1 MLASLSIQSLLLQ
14 RPYRFAAG
22 ARALLLCL
30 VAPVLLLACS
40 TTSVKSTEYVQVVQ
54 DSAPVSEDLLMDI
67 GITVFDPGIDE
78 IDEDEEERVSPEIR
92 NAEARYAPYLL
103 AETLQRS
110 GNWGVVRVLPTE
122 TTTMD
127 VYLHGQILQS
137 DGEGMRIK
145 VSARDSSGAIWYS
158 KEYEEH
164 ISQFNYEPSQRQA
177 NDPFQVIYNNIAND
191 LLAWRK
197 ANLNEQRTRE
207 IRTISELQFAR
218 NFAPELFEQYLSVDS
233 RGITSVVRLPADN
246 DPSLLRIREIRQRD
260 NLFVDTVQ
268 DYYAN
273 YARQMRVPYDS
284 WREQSYTAVQ
294 EVDKAE
300 RSARRRFIAGTA
312 AIVGGIAAATSSNAA
327 VQTGALVGV
336 GAGAYLIKSGFDLS
350 AEAQIHVAALQ
361 ELGESL
367 EKEVA
372 PKMIDLDDRTVML
385 TGTVEEQYSQ
395 WRELL
400 VEMYKAEAGNI

>member
-1 MLASLSIQSLLLQ
+1 MNMKTTRLILLG
-14 RPYRFAAG
+14 FVG
-22 ARALLLCL
+22 A
-30 VAPVLLLACS
+30 VLIACS
-40 TTSVKSTEYVQVVQ
+40 TTTVKSTQYVQVVQ
-54 DSAPVSEDLLMDI
+54 DTAPNEDLLMDI
-67 GITVFDPGIDE
+67 GVTVFDPGIDE
-78 IDEDEEERVSPEIR
+78 LDRDEEERVSPEIR

-110 GNWGVVRVLPTE
+110 GNWGVVRVLPNE
-122 TTTMD
+122 TSTSD
-127 VYLHGQILQS
+127 IYIHGQILQS
-137 DGEGMRIK
+137 DGEGMRIS
-145 VSARDSSGAIWYS
+145 VSVRDSTGAIWYT

-164 ISQFNYEPSQRQA
+164 ISEFAYEASQRQA

-197 ANLNEQRTRE
+197 ANLTEQRIAG

-218 NFAPELFEQYLSVDS
+218 NFAPDLFEQYLSVNN
-233 RGITSVVRLPADN
+233 RGITQIVRLPADN
-246 DPSLLRIREIRQRD
+246 DPALERIREIRLRD

-284 WREQSYTAVQ
+284 WREQSYHATMTLDQVEA
-294 EVDKAE
+294 
-300 RSARRRFIAGTA
+300 SARRRFVAGTL

-336 GAGAYLIKSGFDLS
+336 GAGAYMIKSGFDKN
-350 AEAQIHVAALQ
+350 AEAEIHIAALQ

-367 EKEVA
+367 EQEVA
-372 PKMIDLDDRTVML
+372 PRMIDLDDRTIML
-385 TGTVEEQYSQ
+385 NGTVEEQYQQ
-395 WRELL
+395 WREIL
-400 VEMYKAEAGNI
+400 VDMYKAETGGI

>member
-1 MLASLSIQSLLLQ
+1 MNIKTTRWILLG
-14 RPYRFAAG
+14 FVG
-22 ARALLLCL
+22 A
-30 VAPVLLLACS
+30 VLIACS
-40 TTSVKSTEYVQVVQ
+40 TTTVKSTQYVQVVQ
-54 DSAPVSEDLLMDI
+54 DTAPNEDLLMDI
-67 GITVFDPGIDE
+67 GVTVFDPGIDE
-78 IDEDEEERVSPEIR
+78 LDRDEEERVSPEIR

-110 GNWGVVRVLPTE
+110 GNWGVVRVLPNE
-122 TTTMD
+122 TSTSD
-127 VYLHGQILQS
+127 IYIHGQILQS
-137 DGEGMRIK
+137 DGEGMRIS
-145 VSARDSSGAIWYS
+145 VSVRDSTGAIWYT

-164 ISQFNYEPSQRQA
+164 ISEFAYEASQRQA

-197 ANLNEQRTRE
+197 ANLTEQRIAG

-218 NFAPELFEQYLSVDS
+218 NFAPELFEQYLSVNN
-233 RGITSVVRLPADN
+233 RGITQIVRLPAAN
-246 DPSLLRIREIRQRD
+246 DPALERIREIRLRD

-284 WREQSYTAVQ
+284 WREQSYHATMTLDQVEA
-294 EVDKAE
+294 
-300 RSARRRFIAGTA
+300 SARRRFVAGTL

-336 GAGAYLIKSGFDLS
+336 GAGAYMIKSGFDKN
-350 AEAQIHVAALQ
+350 AEAEIHIAALQ

-367 EKEVA
+367 EQEVA
-372 PKMIDLDDRTVML
+372 PRMIDLDDRTIML
-385 TGTVEEQYSQ
+385 NGTVEEQYQQ
-395 WRELL
+395 WREIL
-400 VEMYKAEAGNI
+400 VDMYKAETGGI

>member
-1 MLASLSIQSLLLQ
+1 MNMKTTRLILLG
-14 RPYRFAAG
+14 FVG
-22 ARALLLCL
+22 A
-30 VAPVLLLACS
+30 VLIACS
-40 TTSVKSTEYVQVVQ
+40 TTTVKSTQYVQVVQ
-54 DSAPVSEDLLMDI
+54 DTAPNEDLLMDI
-67 GITVFDPGIDE
+67 GVTVFDPGIDE
-78 IDEDEEERVSPEIR
+78 LDRDEEERVSPEIR

-110 GNWGVVRVLPTE
+110 GNWGVVRVLPNE
-122 TTTMD
+122 TSTSD
-127 VYLHGQILQS
+127 IYIHGQILQS
-137 DGEGMRIK
+137 DGEGMRIS
-145 VSARDSSGAIWYS
+145 VSVRDSTGAIWYT

-164 ISQFNYEPSQRQA
+164 ISEFAYEASQRQA

-197 ANLNEQRTRE
+197 ANLTEQRIAG

-218 NFAPELFEQYLSVDS
+218 NFAPELFEQYLSVNN
-233 RGITSVVRLPADN
+233 RGITQIVRLPADN
-246 DPSLLRIREIRQRD
+246 DPALERIREIRLRD

-284 WREQSYTAVQ
+284 WREQSYHATMTLDQVEA
-294 EVDKAE
+294 
-300 RSARRRFIAGTA
+300 SARRRFVAGTL

-336 GAGAYLIKSGFDLS
+336 GAGAYMIKSGFDKN
-350 AEAQIHVAALQ
+350 AEAEIHIAALQ

-367 EKEVA
+367 EQEVA
-372 PKMIDLDDRTVML
+372 PRMIDLDDRTIML
-385 TGTVEEQYSQ
+385 NGTVEEQYQQ
-395 WRELL
+395 WREIL
-400 VEMYKAEAGNI
+400 VDMYKAETGGI

>member
-1 MLASLSIQSLLLQ
+1 MNMKTIRWILLG
-14 RPYRFAAG
+14 FVGAA
-22 ARALLLCL
+22 LI
-30 VAPVLLLACS
+30 ACS
-40 TTSVKSTEYVQVVQ
+40 TTTVKSTEYVQVVQ
-54 DSAPVSEDLLMDI
+54 DTAPNEDLLMDI
-67 GITVFDPGIDE
+67 GVTVFDPGIDE
-78 IDEDEEERVSPEIR
+78 LDRDEEERVSPEIR

-110 GNWGVVRVLPTE
+110 GNWGVVRVLPNE
-122 TTTMD
+122 TSTTD
-127 VYLHGQILQS
+127 IYIHGQILQS
-137 DGEGMRIK
+137 DGEGMRIS
-145 VSARDSSGAIWYS
+145 VSVRDSTGAIWYT

-164 ISQFNYEPSQRQA
+164 ISEFAYEASQRQA

-197 ANLNEQRTRE
+197 ANLTEQRIAS

-218 NFAPELFEQYLSVDS
+218 NFAPELFEQYLSVNN
-233 RGITSVVRLPADN
+233 RGITQIERLPADN
-246 DPSLLRIREIRQRD
+246 DPALERIREIRLRD

-284 WREQSYTAVQ
+284 WREQSYHATMTLDQLEA
-294 EVDKAE
+294 
-300 RSARRRFIAGTA
+300 SARRRFIAGTV

-336 GAGAYLIKSGFDLS
+336 GAGAYMIKSGFDKN
-350 AEAQIHVAALQ
+350 AEAEIHIAALQ

-367 EKEVA
+367 EQEVA
-372 PKMIDLDDRTVML
+372 PRMIDLDDRTIML
-385 TGTVEEQYSQ
+385 NGTVEEQYQQ
-395 WRELL
+395 WREIL
-400 VEMYKAEAGNI
+400 VDMYKAETGGI

>member
-1 MLASLSIQSLLLQ
+1 MNMKTIRWILLG
-14 RPYRFAAG
+14 FVGAA
-22 ARALLLCL
+22 LI
-30 VAPVLLLACS
+30 ACS
-40 TTSVKSTEYVQVVQ
+40 TTTVKSTEYVQVVQ
-54 DSAPVSEDLLMDI
+54 DTAPNEDLLMDI
-67 GITVFDPGIDE
+67 GVTVFDPGIDE
-78 IDEDEEERVSPEIR
+78 LDRDEEERVSPEIR

-110 GNWGVVRVLPTE
+110 GNWGVVRVLPNE
-122 TTTMD
+122 TSTTD
-127 VYLHGQILQS
+127 IYIHGQILQS
-137 DGEGMRIK
+137 DGEGMRIS
-145 VSARDSSGAIWYS
+145 VSVRDSTGAIWYT

-164 ISQFNYEPSQRQA
+164 ISEFAYEASQRQA

-197 ANLNEQRTRE
+197 ANLTEQRIAS

-218 NFAPELFEQYLSVDS
+218 NFASELFEQYLSVNN
-233 RGITSVVRLPADN
+233 RGITQIERLPADN
-246 DPSLLRIREIRQRD
+246 DPALERIREIRLRD

-284 WREQSYTAVQ
+284 WREQSYQATMELDQLEA
-294 EVDKAE
+294 
-300 RSARRRFIAGTA
+300 SARRRFIAGTV

-336 GAGAYLIKSGFDLS
+336 GAGAYMIKSGFDKN
-350 AEAQIHVAALQ
+350 AEAEIHIAALQ

-367 EKEVA
+367 EQEVA
-372 PKMIDLDDRTVML
+372 PRMIDLDDRTIML
-385 TGTVEEQYSQ
+385 NGTVEEQYQQ
-395 WRELL
+395 WREIL
-400 VEMYKAEAGNI
+400 VDMYKAETGGI

>member
-1 MLASLSIQSLLLQ
+1 MNMKTTRLILLG
-14 RPYRFAAG
+14 FVG
-22 ARALLLCL
+22 A
-30 VAPVLLLACS
+30 VLIACS
-40 TTSVKSTEYVQVVQ
+40 TTTVKSTQYVQVVQ
-54 DSAPVSEDLLMDI
+54 DTAPNEDLLMDI
-67 GITVFDPGIDE
+67 GVTVFDPGIDE
-78 IDEDEEERVSPEIR
+78 LDRNEEERVSPEIR

-110 GNWGVVRVLPTE
+110 GNWGVVRVLPNE
-122 TTTMD
+122 TSTSD
-127 VYLHGQILQS
+127 IYIHGQILQS
-137 DGEGMRIK
+137 DGEGMRIS
-145 VSARDSSGAIWYS
+145 VSVRDSTGAIWYT

-164 ISQFNYEPSQRQA
+164 ISEFAYEASQRQA

-197 ANLNEQRTRE
+197 ANLTEQRIAG

-218 NFAPELFEQYLSVDS
+218 NFAPELFEQYLSVNN
-233 RGITSVVRLPADN
+233 RGITQIVRLPADN
-246 DPSLLRIREIRQRD
+246 DPALERIREIRLRD

-284 WREQSYTAVQ
+284 WREQSYHATMTLDQVEA
-294 EVDKAE
+294 
-300 RSARRRFIAGTA
+300 SARRRFVAGTL

-336 GAGAYLIKSGFDLS
+336 GAGAYMIKSGFDKN
-350 AEAQIHVAALQ
+350 AEAEIHIAALQ

-367 EKEVA
+367 EQEVA
-372 PKMIDLDDRTVML
+372 PRMIDLDDRTIML
-385 TGTVEEQYSQ
+385 NGTVEEQYQQ
-395 WRELL
+395 WREIL
-400 VEMYKAEAGNI
+400 VDMYKAETGGI

>member
-1 MLASLSIQSLLLQ
+1 MNIRITRMFWLGFL
-14 RPYRFAAG
+14 G
-22 ARALLLCL
+22 AVL
-30 VAPVLLLACS
+30 VACS
-40 TTSVKSTEYVQVVQ
+40 TTTVKSTSYVQVVQ
-54 DSAPVSEDLLMDI
+54 DTAPHEDLLMDI
-67 GITVFDPGIDE
+67 GVTVFDPGIDE
-78 IDEDEEERVSPEIR
+78 LDRDEEERVSPEIR

-110 GNWGVVRVLPTE
+110 GNWGVVRVLPNE

-127 VYLHGQILQS
+127 IYIHGQILQS
-137 DGEGMRIK
+137 DGEGMRIN
-145 VSARDSSGAIWYS
+145 VSVRDSTGAIWYT

-164 ISQFNYEPSQRQA
+164 ISEFAYEASQRQA

-197 ANLNEQRTRE
+197 TNMTEQRIAS

-218 NFAPELFEQYLSVDS
+218 NFAPELFEQYLTVNN
-233 RGITSVVRLPADN
+233 RGITEIVRLPADN
-246 DPSLLRIREIRQRD
+246 DPSLERIREIRQRD

-284 WREQSYTAVQ
+284 WREQSFQATMTLDRLEA
-294 EVDKAE
+294 
-300 RSARRRFIAGTA
+300 SARRRMIAGTV

-327 VQTGALVGV
+327 VQTGSLVGV
-336 GAGAYLIKSGFDLS
+336 GAGAYMIKSGFDKR
-350 AEAQIHVAALQ
+350 AEAEIHIAALQ

-367 EKEVA
+367 EQEVA
-372 PKMIDLDDRTVML
+372 PRMIDLDDRTIML
-385 TGTVEEQYSQ
+385 NGTVEEQYQQ
-395 WRELL
+395 WREIL
-400 VEMYKAEAGNI
+400 VDMYKAETGGI